1 LSYRLYRVLTSALYP
16 VAAGWAALHRGP
28 AREEWA
34 ERMGRLPRAP
44 GGGIWIHAAS
54 VGELVAAGPLV
65 RALASGGERVL
76 LTVVT
81 PSGRRVAEGS
91 LDEHATLSFAPLD
104 FVPSVR
110 RALELVSQRALLLVE
125 TELWPNLIAEAARA
139 GVVVGVVNGRLSE
152 RSARRYA
159 LSGSPL
165 RGAADLVSF
174 VACQSGRDRSRFL
187 RVGFPEER
195 VKIAGNTKFDALP
208 RPLPEEERRT
218 LRASLGIPDGSPVVV
233 FGSVRPLE
241 EEPVA
246 NATEQVLSR
255 IADAHVVVAPRHLD
269 RAPPLVSA
277 LDAAGVR
284 SVRRSDPGSGRP
296 AESRTVVLD
305 TTGELSRVYA
315 IADVAF
321 VGGSLGPYGGHNP
334 LEPAAHGVPVLFGPH
349 TESCRD
355 SAERLLAAGGGSVV
369 GPNELTGVIVG
380 LLEDAAAREAM
391 ASGALAAVESGRGAT
406 GRILGV
412 LESAG
417 VIER

>member
-1 LSYRLYRVLTSALYP
+1 LSYRVYRVLTTVVYP
-16 VAAGWAALHRGP
+16 AAAGWAALHRGSG
-28 AREEWA
+28 REEWA
-34 ERMGRLPRAP
+34 ERMGRLPRAAR
-44 GGGIWIHAAS
+44 GGVWVHAAS

-65 RALASGGERVL
+65 RALASRGEEVY

-81 PSGRRVAEGS
+81 PSGRRTAEGS

-110 RALELVSQRALLLVE
+110 RALDAVSPRAVLLVE
-125 TELWPNLIAEAARA
+125 TELWPNLIVEAVRLGA
-139 GVVVGVVNGRLSE
+139 VVGVVNGRLSE

-159 LSGSPL
+159 LPGSPL

-187 RVGFPEER
+187 RVGFPDEK
-195 VKIAGNTKFDALP
+195 VQIAGNTKFDALP
-208 RPLPEEERRT
+208 RPLPEAEKSA
-218 LRASLGIPDGSPVVV
+218 LRASLGIPEGSPVVV
-233 FGSVRPLE
+233 LGSVRPLE
-241 EEPVA
+241 EGTAVGAARE
-246 NATEQVLSR
+246 VLSR
-255 IADAHVVVAPRHLD
+255 NADAHVVVAPRHLD
-269 RAPPLVSA
+269 RAPALVSA
-277 LDAAGVR
+277 LDAAGVP
-284 SVRRSDPGSGRP
+284 SARRSDPGAGR
-296 AESRTVVLD
+296 AEESRAVVLD

-369 GPNELTGVIVG
+369 GRDELAASVLG
-380 LLEDAAAREAM
+380 LLEDPAERETM
-391 ASGALAAVESGRGAT
+391 ASGAIAAVESGRGAT
-406 GRILGV
+406 ERTLVV